1 MDGAPSLVYRFGQ
14 LSDADSD
21 DETVDFDFDFEP
33 PQREANPEAPS
44 QRNVIDLSDLEE
56 EYDAA
61 IDLTGDDD
69 DDLVF
74 QRAQSAS
81 PPSAQGLG
89 GLGRH
94 LYEFICGDGLVIKI
108 GVTVELSQPLT
119 ITGLEAPFLKVTKI
133 LDNGDRGAIL
143 RGIPFVR
150 ARHVKGMLSR
160 KLNEVCMLVVVDDA
174 ELEARHEVSANRAVR
189 IRELRTTNSAYP
201 EHGYNYKH
209 YLRHGKEWV
218 SDHSPLAC
226 RWKFVQIFD
235 TSPARR
241 KNGKPV
247 EWELVRIQVDEADEK
262 YRERNEC
269 LVNKWRGGTITGGS
283 FKASGSEVPV
293 VDLSSATERDQRQPR
308 GVPLSRGQQYTA
320 GDTFAGAGGASRGIE
335 FAGARLVFAV
345 DHWEPAAKSLK
356 ANFAENKTK
365 VHQIDIFDFVTNK
378 EINYRV
384 DLLHLSP
391 PCQVWSPAHTTP
403 GQNDETN
410 EAALWSCPHIVN
422 KVRPRLFTVEQTFG
436 ILAPRFRAHFG
447 LFISGFTDLG
457 YSIRWKVIHLK
468 TFGLPQPRRRVI
480 IFGAGPGEKL
490 PPFPPPTHS
499 ERGVGGL
506 KPFTTARDA
515 LRHVGRA
522 HHDPLHTP
530 RLFEHPRASWN
541 PNGLLPNTMTCGGG
555 QNYHWSGTR
564 DFTLRE
570 YALLQGFPPFH
581 RFEAPAI
588 KKQIGNA
595 FPPSVVK
602 VFYRHLIAWLDKT
615 DGVDPSGRQREDLA
629 TLFGPQATGARA
641 IELPY
646 DDSDGDDEVTCLRA
660 GPRKRTRAG
669 GHHETGRAKRVA
681 HVVIDDDDDDAV
693 AAFYSDSPGT
703 SGRGSGSGTA
713 SPGSSPLSSGGSNSS
728 PSMTPPQ
735 RRPGM
740 AAAEVVELEWEM
752 EQLSV
757 EGTRENPVVL

>member
-1 MDGAPSLVYRFGQ
+1 MDDAPSPVYRYRQ

-21 DETVDFDFDFEP
+21 DETVDFDFDFEL
-33 PQREANPEAPS
+33 PQRRANPEPPS
-44 QRNVIDLSDLEE
+44 QRNVIDLSEFE
-56 EYDAA
+56 KEYDAA

-81 PPSAQGLG
+81 PQSVQGLG
-89 GLGRH
+89 RFDGQLH
-94 LYEFICGDGLVIKI
+94 EFICGDGLVIKA
-108 GVTVELSQPLT
+108 GVTVELSEPLT
-119 ITGLEAPFLKVTKI
+119 ITGLPAPFLKVTKI
-133 LDNGDRGAIL
+133 FDNGDRGAIL
-143 RGIPFVR
+143 RGIPFAR
-150 ARHVKGMLSR
+150 ARHVKKMLAR
-160 KLNEVCMLVVVDDA
+160 KINEVCMLVLVGNNQIEVPY
-174 ELEARHEVSANRAVR
+174 HEVSARRVVR
-189 IRELRTTNSAYP
+189 IRDLRTTNSAYP
-201 EHGYNYKH
+201 EHGYNIKDF
-209 YLRHGKEWV
+209 LRHGKEWV
-218 SDHSPLAC
+218 LTHSPLAC

-235 TSPARR
+235 TSLTRR
-241 KNGKPV
+241 KNVKPI
-247 EWELVRIQVDEADEK
+247 EWELVRIQENEADEK
-262 YRERNEC
+262 YRERSEF
-269 LVNKWRGGTITGGS
+269 LVNKWRGGTIPGGS

-293 VDLSSATERDQRQPR
+293 VDLSSTTRGGQQQRGR
-308 GVPLSRGQQYTA
+308 VPLSRGQQYTA

-335 FAGARLVFAV
+335 LAGARLVFAV
-345 DHWEPAAKSLK
+345 DHWESAAKTLK
-356 ANFAENKTK
+356 ANFAEEKTK
-365 VHQIDIFDFVTNK
+365 VHQMDIYDFVTSPEFNC
-378 EINYRV
+378 RV

-391 PCQVWSPAHTTP
+391 PCQVWSPAHTTA

-410 EAALWSCPHIVN
+410 EAALWSCTHIIN

-447 LFISGFTDLG
+447 LFIAGFTDLG

-490 PPFPPPTHS
+490 PPFPPPTHA
-499 ERGVGGL
+499 ENGAGGL
-506 KPFTTARDA
+506 KPFTTARHA
-515 LRHVGRA
+515 LHQIGRA
-522 HHDPLHTP
+522 HNDPLHTP
-530 RLFEHPRASWN
+530 KLLDRPRTPWD
-541 PNGLLPNTMTCGGG
+541 PNGPLPNTMTCGGG

-615 DGVDPSGRQREDLA
+615 DGIDPSSRQREDLA

-646 DDSDGDDEVTCLRA
+646 DDSDGDDEVMCLRA
-660 GPRKRTRAG
+660 GPRKRNRTG
-669 GHHETGRAKRVA
+669 GHHETGRAKRAA
-681 HVVIDDDDDDAV
+681 HVVIPDDDDDA
-693 AAFYSDSPGT
+693 AFLYSDSSGT
-703 SGRGSGSGTA
+703 SGRGSGSGST
-713 SPGSSPLSSGGSNSS
+713 SPGSSPLSGGSSSS
-728 PSMTPPQ
+728 PSVTPPQ

-740 AAAEVVELEWEM
+740 GVEVVQLGWEM

-757 EGTRENPVVL
+757 EGSRENPVVL